1 MIRASVLLVGMAMRL
16 ASAQVCA
23 AAPVTT
29 AALKQAVVT
38 PAAAAPAASA
48 APYPASATSP
58 ADMKRGKLLFIQC
71 RACHDLQ
78 PGQPA
83 KIGPN
88 LVGLIGRKAAS
99 VAGFSYSAALKNS
112 GIIWDR
118 AQLERWIEKPS
129 AVVSG
134 NAMAFA
140 GVVSATDRAALL
152 NYLEVET
159 KPAK

>member
-1 MIRASVLLVGMAMRL
+1 MIRASVLLVGMAMSL
-16 ASAQVCA
+16 ASTQGCA
-23 AAPVTT
+23 AAPVTS
-29 AALKQAVVT
+29 AAPKQAVIA
-38 PAAAAPAASA
+38 PAAAAPAATAAPSA
-48 APYPASATSP
+48 AVAASP
-58 ADMKRGKLLFIQC
+58 ATVKRGKLLFIQC

-83 KIGPN
+83 KIGPT
-88 LVGLIGRKAAS
+88 LAGLIGRKAAS

-112 GIIWDR
+112 NITWDR

-140 GVVSATDRAALL
+140 GVASATDRAALL
-152 NYLEVET
+152 NYLEAET

>member
-1 MIRASVLLVGMAMRL
+1 MIRASVLLVGMAMSL
-16 ASAQVCA
+16 AFAQVCA

-29 AALKQAVVT
+29 AA
-38 PAAAAPAASA
+38 PSA
-48 APYPASATSP
+48 ALATSP
-58 ADMKRGKLLFIQC
+58 ADVKRGKLLFIQC

-78 PGQPA
+78 LGQPA
-83 KIGPN
+83 KIGPT
-88 LVGLIGRKAAS
+88 LAGLIGRKAAS

-112 GIIWDR
+112 GITWDR

-140 GVVSATDRAALL
+140 GVTSAADRTALL
-152 NYLEVET
+152 NYLEAET